1 MIRLCDRPRC
11 LQQWLQDWTEQGGH
25 LETFLLAVGL
35 PVAAF
40 KNPGL
45 TDAARRDLIYQGTL
59 SKADY
64 AAYQVTGKIPAGK
77 DPFAAARAR
86 VQAYQEWA
94 RAKNLEA
101 KFTEKQF
108 EQFIR
113 ETGTLPAGRPTS
125 KYELGAKLGNGGNKD
140 VFAVK
145 GDESKAV
152 GILKKGTSLAA
163 IVDEV
168 ALIEK
173 LGAQGLPTVKI
184 HEVVEVE
191 GRPAIVMDRYAQGS
205 KDVVRLQ
212 NNKVRIVGDSTFLNE
227 KSVADLQKIRDI
239 MVKNNVKIDDL
250 QFLIKSDGSVVIAD
264 PLNVVVGQ
272 GPSNV
277 NLRTIELLISVAQ
290 KKR

>member
-1 MIRLCDRPRC
+1 MRRDEISFTKGRYQRPITRHIRLPARFRLARIHSLRREHGCRPTKSGHAQRISRRNSRRSSLSSLFARQGHFPLVGR
-11 LQQWLQDWTEQGGH
+11 LQSTNLEPS
-25 LETFLLAVGL
+25 LET
-35 PVAAF
+35 
-40 KNPGL
+40 
-45 TDAARRDLIYQGTL
+45 
-59 SKADY
+59 
-64 AAYQVTGKIPAGK
+64 
-77 DPFAAARAR
+77 
-86 VQAYQEWA
+86 E
-94 RAKNLEA
+94 
-101 KFTEKQF
+101 
-108 EQFIR
+108 
-113 ETGTLPAGRPTS
+113 ETKTF
-125 KYELGAKLGNGGNKD
+125 
-140 VFAVK
+140 FAVK